1 MNTKNKLFIT
11 AHELSEML
19 QVSEGHAYKIIRML
33 NKELE
38 SKGFVTIAGKV
49 PKKYLEER
57 FYGHGA

>member
-19 QVSEGHAYKIIRML
+19 QVSEGHAYKLIRML

-38 SKGFVTIAGKV
+38 SKGYIIIAGRV
-49 PKKYLEER
+49 PRKYLEER